1 MRQQTAHTLVG
12 LATAFAFVLGAGPA
26 AAQISDDIVK
36 IGILNDMDGAYS
48 DLSGR
53 GSLIA
58 AQMAVQDFGGSVLG
72 KPIEVVAAGHQLKPD
87 IGLTTIRRWFDTEKV
102 DMVADIVHSSIAL
115 AAQELARQKDK
126 VLIATAVGST
136 DFTGKACTPV
146 SASWLYDTES
156 LTTGLV
162 KSNIENKLDTW
173 YIIAVDYAFGKSM
186 EEDARAAI
194 QASGGKLLG
203 SVRHP
208 LGTADFSSYLLQ
220 AQASGAK
227 VILLANG
234 GGDLVQA
241 IKQANEFGIVK
252 GGQTIVTPLM
262 FITDVKSLGL
272 DTAKGLSFTTPFY
285 WNRDEATRTWSKRFA
300 ERHGGNMPTMV
311 HAAMYSSVSHYLK
324 SVKEA
329 GTDAGKIVVEKM
341 RQLPVNDFYVTNGQ
355 LRVDGRLLHPMYLV
369 KVKSPEQSKEAWD
382 YYDIIRSI
390 PGEQAFRALK
400 DSACPLAKGG

>member
-1 MRQQTAHTLVG
+1 MLVG
-12 LATAFAFVLGAGPA
+12 LTAAFALALGVGPA
-26 AAQISDDIVK
+26 AAQISDDVVK

-58 AQMAVQDFGGSVLG
+58 AQMAVQDFGGTVLG
-72 KPIEVVAAGHQLKPD
+72 KPIEIVSAGHQLKPD
-87 IGLTTIRRWFDTEKV
+87 IGLTIIRRWFDTEKV

-173 YIIAVDYAFGKSM
+173 YVIAVDYAFGKSM

-234 GGDLVQA
+234 GADLVQA

-311 HAAMYSSVSHYLK
+311 HAAIYSSVSHYLK
-324 SVKEA
+324 SVKES
-329 GTDAGKIVVEKM
+329 GSDAGKTVVEKM

-355 LRVDGRLLHPMYLV
+355 LRVDGRLIHPMYLV
-369 KVKSPEQSKEAWD
+369 KVKSPEQSKEPWD
-382 YYDIIRSI
+382 YYDIIRAI